1 MWGRSQPTL
10 HPPAKALFYVVLCV
24 LGFRIFA
31 VNHFEV
37 WIGQSIEGRYV
48 EICKRLQT
56 KNIIIALLSGCVC
69 ASDCL
74 GRYIWYV
81 LMHHYI
87 SCITIYRAFWY
98 IAILS
103 CIIIHHAIWWI
114 TIYIMR
120 LVHHYVIMHHYRSCY
135 LVHH

>member
-98 IAILS
+98 ITILS
-103 CIIIHHAIWWI
+103 CITTYHAFSYIN
-114 TIYIMR
+114 IYHAFGAW
-120 LVHHYVIMHHYRSCY
+120 LYIMHHYRTCD